1 LEQIRSGGIGNLS
14 EKVTPDV
21 ISTSDPAMQPLKE
34 ALAKLVAGEL
44 GQQGGQSGSI
54 PPYQVAPV
62 SPYSQLVVDKRIED
76 LTQPSPLR
84 KAAWD
89 AAFLTP
95 LGATPYEELGGQYL
109 NETLGGGVVSPQS
122 QARIDA
128 ATAAV
133 NEQFDRAS
141 QALRHELGSRLFS
154 GGGAQQ
160 LYDVERGRAQA
171 MLGERANILNQQE
184 ALRAGLVG
192 SALGLGGTLAGRPMN
207 VAQQFASL
215 DTNAF
220 QLADRLMDAIDQF
233 GQLDQRTMQSIY
245 DARVRTAIEQYQR
258 GLISRQQARDLI
270 YSGTQLNTPRYEPGD
285 ILQTLSFLPMLQ
297 GGMTGLGI
305 R

>member
-1 LEQIRSGGIGNLS
+1 
-14 EKVTPDV
+14 
-21 ISTSDPAMQPLKE
+21 
-34 ALAKLVAGEL
+34 
-44 GQQGGQSGSI
+44 
-54 PPYQVAPV
+54 
-62 SPYSQLVVDKRIED
+62 
-76 LTQPSPLR
+76 
-84 KAAWD
+84 
-89 AAFLTP
+89 
-95 LGATPYEELGGQYL
+95 
-109 NETLGGGVVSPQS
+109 
-122 QARIDA
+122 
-128 ATAAV
+128 
-133 NEQFDRAS
+133 
-141 QALRHELGSRLFS
+141 
-154 GGGAQQ
+154 
-160 LYDVERGRAQA
+160 